1 MNLKYAVITGFL
13 GETHDRFAKYGILQ
27 NIEQKFETASRIKKC
42 SGLEMVY
49 PYDFENEDKV
59 KELLVKYN
67 LQVAIINLNVKSDDA
82 FKFGSFSSP
91 DPEVRKK
98 AIQFMKKAMDLA
110 EEFGCNM
117 ITSAFLNDGS
127 DYPFQFDYLEGWN
140 NAVEAVRGAADY
152 NPRVKI
158 SLEYKA
164 CEPRVHVFLNNA
176 GKTAYFCEKVG
187 RDNVGV
193 TLDTGHALLSNEV
206 IADSLSFLHATGR
219 LFYVHINDNYRNWDW
234 DMLPGTVNFWDM
246 IEFAFYLKRINYTGW
261 ITADVFPQRL
271 DPVRT
276 FEETFNWMDILN
288 DLAAKIDEKEIFALM
303 NRNDIFSAQ
312 EILKKFL
319 V

>member
-1 MNLKYAVITGFL
+1 MSNKYAVMTGFL
-13 GETHDRFAKYGILQ
+13 GETHDRFAKYGTAQ
-27 NIEQKFETASRIKKC
+27 NIEQKLETASRIKKC
-42 SGLEMVY
+42 SGLEMLY
-49 PYDFENEDKV
+49 PYDFEDKDKV
-59 KELLVKYN
+59 KELLKKYN
-67 LQVAIINLNVKSDDA
+67 LEVAIINLNVKGDDA

-98 AIQFMKKAMDLA
+98 AVEFMKNSMDLA

-117 ITSAFLNDGS
+117 ITCAFLNDGS

-140 NAVEAVRGAADY
+140 NAVKAVREAADY
-152 NPRVKI
+152 KPNVKI

-176 GKTAYFCEKVG
+176 GKMAFFCEKIG

-234 DMLPGTVNFWDM
+234 DMIPGTVNFWDM
-246 IEFAFYLKRINYTGW
+246 VEFAFYLKRINYEGY

-276 FEETFNWMDILN
+276 FEETFNWMDILLN
-288 DLAAKIDEKEIFALM
+288 MAGKIDEKEMLALM
-303 NRNDIFSAQ
+303 KNNDIFSAQ

>member
-288 DLAAKIDEKEIFALM
+288 DLAAKIDEKEIFGLM